1 MHTPLRPA
9 AAARQHQH
17 QHQHVAMPHTE
28 QLVLE
33 LFDGQ
38 KVAWMMI
45 AEPLRRVYE
54 LDVSSAVV
62 LGILQDHGRVKKTVW
77 WD

>member
-1 MHTPLRPA
+1 MHEPFRPA
-9 AAARQHQH
+9 VAQHHH
-17 QHQHVAMPHTE
+17 QLQPRPATAQME

-45 AEPLRRVYE
+45 AEPLQRLYE

>member
-1 MHTPLRPA
+1 M
-9 AAARQHQH
+9 
-17 QHQHVAMPHTE
+17 E

-45 AEPLRRVYE
+45 AEPLQRLYE